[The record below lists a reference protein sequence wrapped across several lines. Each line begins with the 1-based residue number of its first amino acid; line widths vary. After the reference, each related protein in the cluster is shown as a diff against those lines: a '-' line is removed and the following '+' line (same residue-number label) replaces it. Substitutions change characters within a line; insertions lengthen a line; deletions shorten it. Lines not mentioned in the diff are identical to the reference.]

1 MIWDEFLQPDKYF
14 LQENPESELQL
25 HYQITCCGFLS
36 LSAPMASG
44 SCRSAPPTFLP
55 SPSHPLILTHIRSK
69 TWPRIPLATLAMEAG
84 RLPVY
89 LHFSFFSS
97 KSNAPVLPWI
107 LWQTSCCDLAS
118 FSVPSP
124 TDHIYYFLPPPSP
137 FILLSQSP
145 TPSGIPWEPVRKAS
159 QR

>member
-25 HYQITCCGFLS
+25 HYQTTCCGLLS
-36 LSAPMASG
+36 LSAPISSG

-55 SPSHPLILTHIRSK
+55 NPTHPLILTHIRSK
-69 TWPRIPLATLAMEAG
+69 TFARIPLATSVMEAG
-84 RLPVY
+84 RLRVY

-97 KSNAPVLPWI
+97 KPNASVLPWI
-107 LWQTSCCDLAS
+107 MWQTSCCDLTS

-145 TPSGIPWEPVRKAS
+145 TPSGFPWERARKAS